1 MIFNKEESLIVVS
14 QEKISIERFLQNL
27 ESDYTKLKNDNLVL
41 DLLGFSKLSPYNVI
55 SFLELA
61 KRHKKNGKTF
71 VMVSDKVSYDD
82 VPEEINLVPTLQEA
96 RDIVEMEEIERDLG
110 L

>member
-14 QEKISIERFLQNL
+14 QEKISIERFLENL
-27 ESDYTKLKNDNLVL
+27 EREYAKLKNDNLVI

-61 KRHKKNGKTF
+61 KKHKKNGKSF

-82 VPEEINLVPTLQEA
+82 VPEEVNLVPTLQEA

>member
-61 KRHKKNGKTF
+61 KRHKKNRKPL
-71 VMVSDKVSYDD
+71 VNASDKVSYDD

>member
-27 ESDYTKLKNDNLVL
+27 ESEYTKLKNDNLVL

>member
-61 KRHKKNGKTF
+61 RRHKKNGKTF

>member
-1 MIFNKEESLIVVS
+1 MVFDKEESLIIIS
-14 QEKISIERFLQNL
+14 QEERSIDVFLEHLDKAYSKI
-27 ESDYTKLKNDNLVL
+27 KNENLVI
-41 DLLGFSKLSPYNVI
+41 DLLGFTTLTPYNVVA
-55 SFLELA
+55 FLEIS
-61 KRHKKNGKTF
+61 KRHIKNGKSF
-71 VMVSDKVSYDD
+71 ILVSEKVSYDD

>member
-14 QEKISIERFLQNL
+14 QEKISIERFLENL
-27 ESDYTKLKNDNLVL
+27 EREYAKLKNDNLVI

-61 KRHKKNGKTF
+61 KKHRKNGKSF

-82 VPEEINLVPTLQEA
+82 VPEDINLVPTLQEA